1 MASIAFREVSKV
13 FGDGTCAVDA
23 LDLDIPD
30 GEFTVLVGPSGSGK
44 STALRMVAGLEDA
57 TSGAIEIGERVV
69 NDVAPRD
76 RDIAMVF
83 QSYALYPHMSVAD
96 NLGFS
101 LRMQKVGR
109 PTVRSR
115 VGDVAGRLSIDRL
128 LGRRPRALSGGQR
141 QRVALGRAIV
151 RKPRAFLMDEPLS
164 NLDAKLRV
172 EMRAYIAR
180 LHQELG
186 TTTLY
191 VTHDQVEA
199 MTMGDRV
206 AVMRDGRL
214 EQVAEPQTLYDRP
227 ANLFVAGFIGSP
239 AMNLL
244 RGRLAPDAEG
254 GVVLELGGSR
264 LVLPDPLP
272 AVRRHV
278 GEEVVAGIRPEALFW
293 APDGPGP
300 VLELPVV
307 LVESL
312 GSDKLVHVQSDAPA
326 VLTGEAARELGEL
339 EGRDARVV
347 ARVAPDT
354 PVRAGEQV
362 RLRVDLDRLHLFDP
376 ETEWALR

>member
-1 MASIAFREVSKV
+1 MASIAFRDVSKV
-13 FGDGTCAVDA
+13 FGDGTRAVDA
-23 LDLDIPD
+23 LDLTIPD

-57 TSGAIEIGERVV
+57 SSGTIEIGDDVV

-83 QSYALYPHMSVAD
+83 QSYALYPHMSVED

-109 PTVRSR
+109 PTIRER
-115 VGDVAGRLSIDRL
+115 VGDVAHRLSIDKF

-151 RKPRAFLMDEPLS
+151 RQPRAFLMDEPLS

-191 VTHDQVEA
+191 VTHDQIEA

-214 EQVAEPQTLYDRP
+214 EQVAAPQTLYDRP
-227 ANLFVAGFIGSP
+227 ANLFVASFIGSP

-244 RGRLAPDAEG
+244 RGTLLQADD
-254 GVVLELGGSR
+254 GVVLQLGSSR
-264 LVLPDPLP
+264 LALPDPLP
-272 AVRRHV
+272 SVLRHV
-278 GEEVVAGIRPEALFW
+278 GEPVVAGIRPEVLEW
-293 APDGPGP
+293 APSGDGP

-307 LVESL
+307 LVEAL
-312 GSDKLVHVQSDAPA
+312 GSDKLVHLQSDAPA

-339 EGRDARVV
+339 EGSEARIV
-347 ARVAPDT
+347 ARLAPDT
-354 PVRAGEQV
+354 PVEPGD
-362 RLRVDLDRLHLFDP
+362 RLRVRVDLDRLHLFDP